1 MPTLIIDDV
10 PTIDIIT
17 YSVSTPRANIIR
29 HEFSGLTPTYE
40 VGGYSEGNL
49 RVKGYIIDS
58 SFFTGIT
65 ASSFNR
71 IFTAVLVED
80 KYVYVFRDSFIA
92 YIRENISYI
101 QENRSRLDYRT
112 EIECDLLY
120 SSHTMGKK
128 EVLPKPQKRSACK
141 NKAALVNRNI
151 IICKR

>member
-65 ASSFNR
+65 ASHFNK

-80 KYVYVFRDSFIA
+80 KYVYVFRDSFIS
-92 YIRENISYI
+92 YIRENHS
-101 QENRSRLDYRT
+101 ELDYRT
-112 EIECDLLY
+112 EIECDLIY

-128 EVLPKPQKRSACK
+128 EVLPKPQKRSTCK

>member
-17 YSVSTPRANIIR
+17 YSVSTQRANIIR
-29 HEFSGLTPTYE
+29 H
-40 VGGYSEGNL
+40 L

>member
-29 HEFSGLTPTYE
+29 H
-40 VGGYSEGNL
+40 L

-92 YIRENISYI
+92 YIRENHS
-101 QENRSRLDYRT
+101 ELDYRI
-112 EIECDLLY
+112 EIECDLIY